1 MDSRGR
7 TAGRPLWQG
16 SHTEHSKETEPV
28 SQCHFGQKSSYG
40 AGGIPG
46 KRISAHAH
54 QWTGEE
60 MQTAVGAVLD
70 AVPYPVIAKEMEIS
84 EKAIRGM
91 MYRLYKTENQDK
103 IRDIVRKERGMA

>member
-1 MDSRGR
+1 
-7 TAGRPLWQG
+7 
-16 SHTEHSKETEPV
+16 
-28 SQCHFGQKSSYG
+28 
-40 AGGIPG
+40 
-46 KRISAHAH
+46 
-54 QWTGEE
+54 